1 MNRNRYRF
9 LLGGHDLEMNGI
21 GKMLRQNRKI
31 VYDLHLSWG
40 ARLSSYTYVLNS
52 EDTFVGIELTEDIP
66 PPAHYIAIDHHNE
79 NSHKA
84 SSIEQI
90 AELLGI
96 KLNREQQ
103 LIAANDRGYIPAMIE
118 MGATPDEIT
127 DIRCRD
133 REAQGIT
140 EEDELLAEQS
150 IRENLSTEKDLI
162 IVNALTPRFSAI
174 TDRLFPFEKLLIYSN
189 DSLTYYGRQAKAI
202 AGLFMPLVE
211 KHKAYYG
218 GGENGFFGI
227 AQNSMLPEEL
237 QQIKNKLIPLL
248 TNLTK

>member
-1 MNRNRYRF
+1 MNRYRYRF
-9 LLGGHDLEMNGI
+9 LLGGYDLEMIEIRNI
-21 GKMLRQNRKI
+21 LKQNRE
-31 VYDLHLSWG
+31 VFYDFKLQWG
-40 ARLSSYTYVLNS
+40 ARLSSYIHVLNS
-52 EDTFVGIELTEDIP
+52 EDTFVGIELTEDVP
-66 PPAHYIAIDHHNE
+66 PPAHYIAIDHHNQ
-79 NSHKA
+79 NSHKP

-174 TDRLFPFEKLLIYSN
+174 TDRLFPFEKLLIYSD
-189 DSLTYYGRQAKAI
+189 DSLTYYGLQAKAI

-227 AQNSMLPEEL
+227 ARNSMSFEEL
-237 QQIKNKLIPLL
+237 HQIKEALISII
-248 TNLTK
+248 TKQI